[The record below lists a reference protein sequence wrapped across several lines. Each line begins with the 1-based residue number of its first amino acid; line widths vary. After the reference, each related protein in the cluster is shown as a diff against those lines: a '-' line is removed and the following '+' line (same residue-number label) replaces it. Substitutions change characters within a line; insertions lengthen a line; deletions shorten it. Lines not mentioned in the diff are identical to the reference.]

1 LKMAEKVI
9 EINNISKFYKIDNFK
24 VNALNGIN
32 LNVSRGEFLAI
43 MGPSGSGKS
52 TLMNIIGC
60 LDTPSKGNYSLDSQD
75 ISKLNDNRL
84 AEIRNKKVGFV
95 FQTFNLLSRYN
106 AIDNIE
112 LPLIYSKGRLPKPR
126 REMIMD
132 VITAVGLKGRE
143 KHRPSQMS
151 GGERQR
157 VAIARALINSPSII
171 LADEPTGNLD
181 SRTGEEIMAIFQDLN
196 MQGKTI
202 LLVTHEMDIAKH
214 TNRILYLS
222 DGILT
227 GEEKIREPISAVETL
242 KNMPTLEDRISK
254 LEENN
259 NYEEDI

>member
-1 LKMAEKVI
+1 MEEKVI
-9 EINNISKFYKIDNFK
+9 EIKNISKVYKIENFK

-32 LNVSRGEFLAI
+32 LNVTKGEYVAI

-60 LDTPSKGNYSLDSQD
+60 LDTPTKGAYTLDSQD

-95 FQTFNLLSRYN
+95 FQTFNLLSRYS

-132 VITAVGLKGRE
+132 VIISVGLKGRE

-181 SRTGEEIMAIFQDLN
+181 SRTGEEIMAIFEDLN
-196 MQGKTI
+196 LRGSTI
-202 LLVTHEMDIAKH
+202 LLVTHELDIARH
-214 TNRILYLS
+214 TDRILYLS
-222 DGILT
+222 DGIIT
-227 GEEKIREPISAVETL
+227 GEEKIKEPISAKDTL

-254 LEENN
+254 LEENK
-259 NYEEDI
+259 NYEKDI

>member
-1 LKMAEKVI
+1 MNEKVI
-9 EINNISKFYKIDNFK
+9 NIKNVSKIYKIDKLN

-32 LNVSRGEFLAI
+32 LEISKGEFVAI

-60 LDTPSKGNYSLDSQD
+60 LDTPTKGNYTLDSQD

-95 FQTFNLLSRYN
+95 FQTFNLLPRYN

-132 VITAVGLKGRE
+132 AIEAVGLKGRE
-143 KHRPSQMS
+143 KHRPTQMS

-157 VAIARALINSPSII
+157 VAIARALINSPAII

-196 MQGKTI
+196 QQGRTI
-202 LLVTHEMDIAKH
+202 LLVTHELDIARH

-222 DGILT
+222 DGIIT
-227 GEEKIREPISAVETL
+227 SEERIKEPVSAKDSL
-242 KNMPTLEDRISK
+242 KNMPTLEERISK
-254 LEENN
+254 LEGNN
-259 NYEEDI
+259 NNEKNI

>member
-1 LKMAEKVI
+1 MNEKVI
-9 EINNISKFYKIDNFK
+9 NIKSVSKIYKIDKFN

-32 LNVSRGEFLAI
+32 LEISEGEFVAI

-60 LDTPSKGNYSLDSQD
+60 LDTPTKGSYTLDSQD
-75 ISKLNDNRL
+75 VSKLNDNRL

-132 VITAVGLKGRE
+132 AIKAVGLKGRE

-157 VAIARALINSPSII
+157 VAIARALINSPAII

-181 SRTGEEIMAIFQDLN
+181 TRTGEEIMAILQELN
-196 MQGKTI
+196 IQGRTI
-202 LLVTHEMDIAKH
+202 LLVTHEMDIARH
-214 TNRILYLS
+214 TNRILYLR
-222 DGILT
+222 DGIIT
-227 GEEKIREPISAVETL
+227 GEEKIREPVSAKDSL
-242 KNMPTLEDRISK
+242 KNMPTLEERISK
-254 LEENN
+254 LEGNN
-259 NYEEDI
+259 DNEKSI

>member
-1 LKMAEKVI
+1 MNEKVI
-9 EINNISKFYKIDNFK
+9 NIKNVSKIYKIDKLN

-32 LNVSRGEFLAI
+32 LEISKGEFVAI

-60 LDTPSKGNYSLDSQD
+60 LDTPTKGNYTLDSQD

-95 FQTFNLLSRYN
+95 FQTFNLLPRYN

-132 VITAVGLKGRE
+132 AIEAVGLKGRE
-143 KHRPSQMS
+143 KHRPTQMS

-157 VAIARALINSPSII
+157 VAIARALINSPAII

-196 MQGKTI
+196 QQDNTSSN
-202 LLVTHEMDIAKH
+202 A
-214 TNRILYLS
+214 
-222 DGILT
+222 
-227 GEEKIREPISAVETL
+227 
-242 KNMPTLEDRISK
+242 
-254 LEENN
+254 
-259 NYEEDI
+259 